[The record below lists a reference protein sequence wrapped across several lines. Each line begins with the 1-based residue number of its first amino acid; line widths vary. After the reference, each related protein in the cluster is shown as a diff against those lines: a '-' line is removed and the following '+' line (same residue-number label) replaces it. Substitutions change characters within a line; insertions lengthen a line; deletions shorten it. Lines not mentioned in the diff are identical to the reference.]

1 MSNNQAI
8 NSRKDIAT
16 YIRFFETNDCLGK
29 VFGHKIISI
38 DGVKCISEYQVDPLH
53 FNPNGILHG
62 GALYSVMDSAQ
73 GAFIHYIL
81 DEKFKY
87 AATGTA
93 TIKYLAPVLSGK
105 VTITTQLKEI
115 QNRKHFI
122 NSVATD
128 DSGKEVATLE
138 EIWIATL
145 NT

>member
-1 MSNNQAI
+1 MSINQAI
-8 NSRKDIAT
+8 KNRKDVASF
-16 YIRFFETNDCLGK
+16 IRFFETNDFLGK
-29 VFGHKIISI
+29 VFQHKIIAL
-38 DGVKCISEYQVDPLH
+38 DEEKCTSEYQVDPRH

-87 AATGTA
+87 ASTGTA
-93 TIKYLAPVLSGK
+93 TIKYLAPVFSGK
-105 VTITTQLKEI
+105 VIIMTKLKEI
-115 QNRKHFI
+115 QNRKIFI
-122 NSVATD
+122 SSVATD
-128 DSGKEVATLE
+128 ESGKEVAQLE

>member
-1 MSNNQAI
+1 MSINQAI

-16 YIRFFETNDCLGK
+16 YIRFFETNDCLGNM
-29 VFGHKIISI
+29 FQHKIIAL
-38 DGVKCISEYQVDPLH
+38 DGEKCTSEYQVDPRH

-87 AATGTA
+87 ASTGTA
-93 TIKYLAPVLSGK
+93 TIKYLAPVFNGK
-105 VTITTQLKEI
+105 VTIITTLKEI
-115 QNRKHFI
+115 QNRKIFI
-122 NSVATD
+122 SSVATD
-128 DSGKEVATLE
+128 DKGKEVAQLE